1 MGLLR
6 SKKSYAM
13 EIATKPLIMASE
25 ISGLEPLRGFIKQ
38 ENRVVPVHF
47 QLAKKR
53 GGQPE
58 FIARKMPQPVARPEP
73 AMPAALP
80 PKKPA
85 APVTTKPAT
94 TETTLPLF
102 DQPDAKR
109 EGFVWDESNEIE

>member
-1 MGLLR
+1 
-6 SKKSYAM
+6 
-13 EIATKPLIMASE
+13 
-25 ISGLEPLRGFIKQ
+25 LRGFIKQ

-58 FIARKMPQPVARPEP
+58 FIARKLPQPAARPVP
-73 AMPAALP
+73 VMPVVLP

-85 APVTTKPAT
+85 APVPAKPAT

-102 DQPDAKR
+102 DHPDAKR
-109 EGFVWDESNEIE
+109 EGFVWDESKDIE

>member
-1 MGLLR
+1 
-6 SKKSYAM
+6 
-13 EIATKPLIMASE
+13 
-25 ISGLEPLRGFIKQ
+25 LRGFIKQ

-58 FIARKMPQPVARPEP
+58 FIARKLPQPAPRPEP
-73 AMPAALP
+73 AMPV
-80 PKKPA
+80 PA
-85 APVTTKPAT
+85 KPAT
-94 TETTLPLF
+94 TEATLPLF